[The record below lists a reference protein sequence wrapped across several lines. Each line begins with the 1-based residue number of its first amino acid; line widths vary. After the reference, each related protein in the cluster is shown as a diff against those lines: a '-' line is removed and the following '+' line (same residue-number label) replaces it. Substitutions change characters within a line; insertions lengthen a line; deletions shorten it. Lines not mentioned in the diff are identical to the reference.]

1 MATENVAKFFEQLA
15 QDAALAEKLNNL
27 DKAFAETNDTSADD
41 TAIREKAAESIV
53 LPLAKEI
60 GLPFT
65 LAELKKY
72 EHEQLKKMT
81 LAYDELEQV
90 AAAGRPHDTGKRKST
105 SEGFNA
111 CAFLGVGLGK
121 TKKNGKTAFC
131 IFLGGSNGPI
141 AGC

>member
-15 QDAALAEKLNNL
+15 QDAVLAEKLNNL

-41 TAIREKAAESIV
+41 AAMREKAAEAIV

-65 LAELKKY
+65 LAELKTY

-90 AAAGRPHDTGKRKST
+90 AAAVRPPLSRRQRP
-105 SEGFNA
+105 E
-111 CAFLGVGLGK
+111 
-121 TKKNGKTAFC
+121 
-131 IFLGGSNGPI
+131 
-141 AGC
+141 